1 MNYETPKGKS
11 HFVVTSALASDTHQE
26 PSALVCSL
34 MPDRSEYQPLPQ
46 NAEDEPE
53 SDAEGLPSPVTN
65 QSGPHHR
72 SNRRMGAPGPIDL
85 RKLDAAFKRYVP
97 TYSLN
102 IRVRTPPRWTESI
115 AQKIKRKKKVED
127 VHVRREIIRSVFDP
141 PFPSAPASGVV
152 VSVNLCLAHCVPY
165 WFD

>member
-1 MNYETPKGKS
+1 
-11 HFVVTSALASDTHQE
+11 
-26 PSALVCSL
+26 

-46 NAEDEPE
+46 NADDEPE
-53 SDAEGLPSPVTN
+53 SDAEGHPSPVTN
-65 QSGPHHR
+65 QSG
-72 SNRRMGAPGPIDL
+72 RRMSASGAIDL

-97 TYSLN
+97 TYSSK

-127 VHVRREIIRSVFDP
+127 IHVRREIIRSVFDP
-141 PFPSAPASGVV
+141 PFPSVPASGVV
-152 VSVNLCLAHCVPY
+152 VSVHLCLAHCVPY